1 MLFVAVFFV
10 CSIDGVYLYFYVLVV
25 LCWISFVLT
34 AMCLCKYG
42 ATNIIKM
49 LREKKEF
56 L

>member
-34 AMCLCKYG
+34 AMYLCKYG

-49 LREKKEF
+49 LREN
-56 L
+56 